1 MLSHRSVWRNGSE
14 ARAYHRRGLLALLRG
29 RRDRGGAR
37 AGVVGC
43 GALMPR
49 GVHPASRANLIPGGG
64 DRHAGKR
71 AVIAAIEA
79 ALLVGADDVE
89 VARWAGRAVER
100 VGQKQR
106 VGWARERAPK
116 VYRAILDGW
125 TAGMMEPLYDAAGNA
140 AGVNIGGILR
150 LGQVPRLS
158 VTVTATDGNGVDLKA
173 AGVVIY
179 RRVVPENG
187 IYASVP
193 VTEGG
198 AAVTFDGVT
207 YYGPLP
213 YLAGL
218 LYHAEAGGFT
228 TAQAI
233 HWGTVGDD
241 DVTRAWYYRDAMDV
255 ERRVVWESSTDE
267 IGGTALGWIVP
278 NRFFADL
285 NGWVPD

>member
-1 MLSHRSVWRNGSE
+1 
-14 ARAYHRRGLLALLRG
+14 
-29 RRDRGGAR
+29 
-37 AGVVGC
+37 
-43 GALMPR
+43 MPR

-64 DRHAGKR
+64 NRHAGKR
-71 AVIAAIEA
+71 AVIAVIEA
-79 ALLVGADDVE
+79 ALLAGADDVE
-89 VARWAGRAVER
+89 VARWAGRTVER
-100 VGQKQR
+100 VGQRQR
-106 VGWARERAPK
+106 AGWARERAPK

-173 AGVVIY
+173 AGVSIY

-213 YLAGL
+213 YQAGL
-218 LYHAEAGGFT
+218 LYHAAAGGFT
-228 TAQAI
+228 TAERIQ
-233 HWGTVGDD
+233 WGRVGND
-241 DVTRAWYYRDAMDV
+241 DVTRAWYYRDALDV

-267 IGGTALGWIVP
+267 IGGTALGQIVS